1 MLGKLFKHEWKASIR
16 VYGMLYILAA
26 IFTVAV
32 IIYRGIFQDFSRNL
46 QSQWLRGIMLSIEG
60 VLGIGY
66 ILVLLAVNILTLVYL
81 IYRFYQT
88 MVCDEAYLTHT
99 LPVTTGQLIFVK
111 SIMAFCFQ
119 LLSILITFL
128 SFFTLLIVS
137 NEWNNMLSDFSEMIE
152 EMKKSGFWCANLTI
166 TIILC
171 ILLIIASAFFSILT
185 YYMCISAGN
194 LFNSHKLLGS
204 IVVYLVFNV
213 VMRIFSVILVIFGIW
228 TAEKRLDSYM
238 VKNSK
243 NFMELDLDV
252 QISSMQPS
260 KLLEFA
266 NSYLVAGLLI
276 IVASCVILFAV
287 SRHFLKNRLNL
298 A

>member
-26 IFTVAV
+26 IFTGVV
-32 IIYRGIFQDFSRNL
+32 LLYNGIFRNFTERL
-46 QSQWLRGIMLSIEG
+46 QSQWLRSTMLAIEG

-119 LLSILITFL
+119 FLSILVTIASFL
-128 SFFTLLIVS
+128 SLIIVGG
-137 NEWNNMLSDFSEMIE
+137 EWNRAVSVFSEALQE
-152 EMKKSGFWCANLTI
+152 LKDSGFYCGNLAITTI
-166 TIILC
+166 LFV
-171 ILLIIASAFFSILT
+171 LLIICSTFFSILV

-194 LFNSHKLLGS
+194 LFNSRKLLGS
-204 IVVYLVFNV
+204 VVVYLVFNV
-213 VMRIFSVILVIFGIW
+213 VLRIFSIVLVIFGMW
-228 TAEKRLDSYM
+228 TAEKRLQHL
-238 VKNSK
+238 VKLSDNDIYVLDEWINSMK
-243 NFMELDLDV
+243 
-252 QISSMQPS
+252 PS
-260 KLLEFA
+260 AVLAFA
-266 NSYLVAGLLI
+266 NSYLVAGLLLI
-276 IVASCVILFAV
+276 AAGCVALFAV
-287 SRHFLKNRLNL
+287 SRHLLKNKLNL

>member
-32 IIYRGIFQDFSRNL
+32 ILYRGIFEDFAL
-46 QSQWLRGIMLSIEG
+46 GLESQWLRGIMISIEG
-60 VLGIGY
+60 LLGIGY
-66 ILVLLAVNILTLVYL
+66 VLVLLAVNILTLVYL

-99 LPVTTGQLIFVK
+99 LPVTTEQLIFVK

-119 LLSILITFL
+119 MLSIFVTFL
-128 SFFTLLIVS
+128 SFLALIVVS
-137 NEWNNMLSDFSEMIE
+137 GEWNTMASEFSEMIQTIKE
-152 EMKKSGFWCANLTI
+152 SDYWCGNFAF
-166 TIILC
+166 TIILI
-171 ILLIIASAFFSILT
+171 ILLVIVASFFSILT

-204 IVVYLVFNV
+204 VVVYL
-213 VMRIFSVILVIFGIW
+213 IFSVIIRIVSVILVVFGMW
-228 TAEKRLDSYM
+228 TAEKRLHYM
-238 VKNSK
+238 IEQAN
-243 NFMELDLDV
+243 N
-252 QISSMQPS
+252 ISIIDDRIASMPPS
-260 KLLEFA
+260 EILGFV
-266 NSYLVAGLLI
+266 NSYLVVGLLVM
-276 IVASCVILFAV
+276 VAGTVALFAI
-287 SRHFLKNRLNL
+287 SRYLLKNKLNL

>member
-32 IIYRGIFQDFSRNL
+32 IVYRGIFQNFALGL
-46 QSQWLRGIMLSIEG
+46 QSQWLKGIILTIEG
-60 VLGIGY
+60 LLGIGY

-99 LPVTTGQLIFVK
+99 LPVTTGQLILVK
-111 SIMAFCFQ
+111 SVMAYCFQ
-119 LLSILITFL
+119 MLSAIITILSFL
-128 SFFTLLIVS
+128 SLLVVS
-137 NEWNNMLSDFSEMIE
+137 GEWNTMVSSFSELIQE
-152 EMKKSGFWCANLTI
+152 LKESGFWCGNFAVTVI
-166 TIILC
+166 IIIL
-171 ILLIIASAFFSILT
+171 LTMAFAFFSILT

-204 IVVYLVFNV
+204 IVVYLIFNV
-213 VMRIFSVILVIFGIW
+213 VIRIFSVLLIVLGLW
-228 TAEKRLDSYM
+228 TAEKRLSNMAGVTGDVY
-238 VKNSK
+238 VLDEWINSI
-243 NFMELDLDV
+243 L
-252 QISSMQPS
+252 PS
-260 KLLEFA
+260 EVLGFA
-266 NSYLVAGLLI
+266 NSYLIAGFLVVAAGC
-276 IVASCVILFAV
+276 AALFLV
-287 SRHFLKNRLNL
+287 SRYLLKNKLNL